1 MTNDILALETALYAL
16 NPTNTSSSGGVPLP
30 TPVVP
35 LPTPNP
41 YINNRYDINVGDWSL
56 ADIEYIDG
64 GYVRGR
70 AEYYN
75 QSLQSW
81 GTVCDDGF
89 TYQNAKVFCSSI
101 GLPSTN
107 SFWASLA

>member
-30 TPVVP
+30 TPVGNYD
-35 LPTPNP
+35 T
-41 YINNRYDINVGDWSL
+41 NNMTAGAWRL

-89 TYQNAKVFCSSI
+89 TYQNAQVFCSSI

>member
-35 LPTPNP
+35 LPTPNR
-41 YINNRYDINVGDWSL
+41 NNRIDITVGAWSL
-56 ADIEYIDG
+56 ADAEYIDG

-70 AEYYN
+70 AEYFN
-75 QSLQSW
+75 QSW

-89 TYQNAKVFCSSI
+89 TYQNAQVFCGSI

-107 SFWASLA
+107 SFWASPA

>member
-30 TPVVP
+30 TPIVP
-35 LPTPNP
+35 LPTPVGN
-41 YINNRYDINVGDWSL
+41 YGTNNITAGAWRL

-70 AEYYN
+70 AEYFN
-75 QSLQSW
+75 QSW

-89 TYQNAKVFCSSI
+89 TYQNAQVFCASI

-107 SFWASLA
+107 SFWASLN

>member
-16 NPTNTSSSGGVPLP
+16 NPTNTSGSGGVPLP
-30 TPVVP
+30 TPIVP
-35 LPTPNP
+35 LPTPNG
-41 YINNRYDINVGDWSL
+41 NNRIDINVGAWSL

-70 AEYYN
+70 AEYFN
-75 QSLQSW
+75 QSW

-89 TYQNAKVFCSSI
+89 TYQNAQVFCASI

>member
-16 NPTNTSSSGGVPLP
+16 NPTNTSGSGGVPLP
-30 TPVVP
+30 TPIVP
-35 LPTPNP
+35 LPTPNG
-41 YINNRYDINVGDWSL
+41 NNRYDINVGAWSL

-70 AEYYN
+70 AEYFN
-75 QSLQSW
+75 QSW

-89 TYQNAKVFCSSI
+89 TYQNAQVFCRSI

-107 SFWASLA
+107 SFWASSS

>member
-16 NPTNTSSSGGVPLP
+16 NPTNTSSSGGVPFP
-30 TPVVP
+30 TPVGNFE
-35 LPTPNP
+35 T
-41 YINNRYDINVGDWSL
+41 NNITVGAWRL

-70 AEYYN
+70 AEYFN
-75 QSLQSW
+75 QSW

-89 TYQNAKVFCSSI
+89 TYQNAQVFCASI

-107 SFWASLA
+107 SFWASLN